1 MSNFNKVIL
10 MGNLTRDPEVRYTPS
25 GTAVTEL
32 DMAINRKFKK
42 SDGQSGEETCYVNKI
57 TVWGRQAENCGQYL
71 KRGAPVL
78 VEGRL
83 KYDQWEKEGQK
94 FSRLGVVAESVQFLG
109 SPNRGSESRDGASAP
124 ATVAVPAAP
133 APVAPM
139 PQSNNNVNVG
149 GGSQQPPVSVGAPVP
164 PVAEDGGAAKTEPLT
179 SDEDNLPF

>member
-32 DMAINRKFKK
+32 DMAINRRFKK
-42 SDGQSGEETCYVNKI
+42 NDGQSGEETCYVNRI

-94 FSRLGVVAESVQFLG
+94 QSRLGVVAEHVQFLG
-109 SPNRGSESRDGASAP
+109 SPNRPNQSTEFRDGAGSAP
-124 ATVAVPAAP
+124 AATAAP
-133 APVAPM
+133 
-139 PQSNNNVNVG
+139 QNNDVG
-149 GGSQQPPVSVGAPVP
+149 GGAQEQPPVNVGAPVP
-164 PVAEDGGAAKTEPLT
+164 PVVQDGGAAKTEPL
-179 SDEDNLPF
+179 SDDEDNLPF

>member
-32 DMAINRKFKK
+32 DMAINRRFKK

-57 TVWGRQAENCGQYL
+57 TVWGRSAENCGQYL
-71 KRGAPVL
+71 KRGSSVM

-83 KYDQWEKEGQK
+83 KYDQWEKDGQK
-94 FSRLGVVAESVQFLG
+94 HSRLGVIAQSVQFLG
-109 SPNRGSESRDGASAP
+109 SPSKGSESQAGA
-124 ATVAVPAAP
+124 ATPSVAAP
-133 APVAPM
+133 QVD
-139 PQSNNNVNVG
+139 NNVG
-149 GGSQQPPVSVGAPVP
+149 GGSQQPPVSVGEPVP